1 MNNFDGLLEKI
12 AQCSMKKLA
21 VAVAQDDAVIEA
33 VRAAKDRKIADAIK
47 DATER
52 GAYSCQVIVD
62 EQCTKDSKRKYR
74 EILEELGYSVEVERH
89 LETDDWGHGY
99 YNISLKIRWD

>member
-1 MNNFDGLLEKI
+1 MIINASTAKQL
-12 AQCSMKKLA
+12 S
-21 VAVAQDDAVIEA
+21 DDVNKHD
-33 VRAAKDRKIADAIK
+33 VYRKIADAIK

-52 GAYSCQVIVD
+52 GEYRCQVIID
-62 EQCTKDSKRKYR
+62 DPCTKDAKRKYR

-89 LETDDWGHGY
+89 LETDDWGQGY

>member
-1 MNNFDGLLEKI
+1 MIIN
-12 AQCSMKKLA
+12 ASTAKKLS
-21 VAVAQDDAVIEA
+21 DDANRYDVY
-33 VRAAKDRKIADAIK
+33 RKIADAIK

-52 GAYSCQVIVD
+52 GAYNCQVII
-62 EQCTKDSKRKYR
+62 EKQCTKDAKRKYR

-89 LETDDWGHGY
+89 LETDDWGQDH

>member
-1 MNNFDGLLEKI
+1 MIIN
-12 AQCSMKKLA
+12 ASTAKKLSA
-21 VAVAQDDAVIEA
+21 DANKYDA
-33 VRAAKDRKIADAIK
+33 YNKIADAIK

-52 GAYSCQVIVD
+52 GAYSCKVIVD
-62 EQCTKDSKRKYR
+62 EQCTKDAKRKYR

-99 YNISLKIRWD
+99 YNISLKIRWNE

>member
-1 MNNFDGLLEKI
+1 MIIN
-12 AQCSMKKLA
+12 ASTAKKLS
-21 VAVAQDDAVIEA
+21 DEA
-33 VRAAKDRKIADAIK
+33 NRYDVYRKIADAIK
-47 DATER
+47 NATER
-52 GAYSCQVIVD
+52 GYYSCQVITE
-62 EQCTKDSKRKYR
+62 EQCTKDAKRKYR

>member
-1 MNNFDGLLEKI
+1 MIINASTAKQL
-12 AQCSMKKLA
+12 S
-21 VAVAQDDAVIEA
+21 DDANRYEPYIE
-33 VRAAKDRKIADAIK
+33 IADAIK

-62 EQCTKDSKRKYR
+62 EQCTKDAKRKYR
-74 EILEELGYSVEVERH
+74 EILEELGYSVKVERH
-89 LETDDWGHGY
+89 LEIDDWGQGH